1 MREPA
6 EHATRGCRSLTEIR
20 QDSLCKQ
27 VGSVGSEDTTDCGSD
42 MEAAIGEVADA
53 TRAAGEAGDRT
64 AEAVDQV
71 R

>member
-1 MREPA
+1 M
-6 EHATRGCRSLTEIR
+6 
-20 QDSLCKQ
+20 
-27 VGSVGSEDTTDCGSD
+27 GSEDTTDCDSD

-64 AEAVDQV
+64 AQAVDQV